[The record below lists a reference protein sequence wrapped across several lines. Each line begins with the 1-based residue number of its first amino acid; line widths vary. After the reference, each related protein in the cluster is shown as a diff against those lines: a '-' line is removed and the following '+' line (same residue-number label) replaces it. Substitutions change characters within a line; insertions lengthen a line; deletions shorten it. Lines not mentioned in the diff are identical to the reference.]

1 MVRLSCNF
9 ILSENHQEI
18 KGKVLKDYSSTG
30 RKKPWKERRMQSE
43 LLAKT
48 YQHLYRK
55 TGIPEYQTKAI
66 RVSECGTF

>member
-1 MVRLSCNF
+1 MISNF
-9 ILSENHQEI
+9 SIAKKQKNS
-18 KGKVLKDYSSTG
+18 KGKILKDFSSTG
-30 RKKPWKERRMQSE
+30 RERPWKERRMQSE